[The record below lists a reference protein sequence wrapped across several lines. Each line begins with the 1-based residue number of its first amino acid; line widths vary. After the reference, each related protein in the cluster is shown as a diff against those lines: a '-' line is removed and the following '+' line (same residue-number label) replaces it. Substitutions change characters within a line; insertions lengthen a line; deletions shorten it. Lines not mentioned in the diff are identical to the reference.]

1 MGDPRLGPHLL
12 IGGSHDGEREEF
24 DAFVTERVRKIN
36 VAASTKPADARYGKT
51 IAQMAAVVVYEDY
64 DRVVVRREP
73 PIFIYAFGMS
83 AADALTRLVAA
94 YPTPADDD
102 LIGAVNGAF
111 DCVAITRCCSQEEVD
126 QTEDERRRVISLLT
140 RRED

>member
-51 IAQMAAVVVYEDY
+51 IAQMAAEVVYEDY

-73 PIFIYAFGMS
+73 PIFIYIRHVRSGRID
-83 AADALTRLVAA
+83 AA
-94 YPTPADDD
+94 
-102 LIGAVNGAF
+102 
-111 DCVAITRCCSQEEVD
+111 
-126 QTEDERRRVISLLT
+126 RRRLSST
-140 RRED
+140 R